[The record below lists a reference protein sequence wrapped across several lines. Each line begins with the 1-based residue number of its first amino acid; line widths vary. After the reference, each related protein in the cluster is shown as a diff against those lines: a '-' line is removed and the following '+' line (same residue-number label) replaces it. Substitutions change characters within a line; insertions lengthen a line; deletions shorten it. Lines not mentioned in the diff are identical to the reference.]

1 MVQWLG
7 LCVSTEGD
15 PGSNPGQG
23 TKIPQATQGSQKKK
37 KRPTSQND
45 VPLLLTSVNM
55 IPAEFRFGLD
65 QSSEFQK

>member
-1 MVQWLG
+1 MFPLKGTQVQTLVRE
-7 LCVSTEGD
+7 LRSL
-15 PGSNPGQG
+15 
-23 TKIPQATQGSQKKK
+23 KLHRAAKKK

>member
-1 MVQWLG
+1 MFPLKGTQVQTLVRE
-7 LCVSTEGD
+7 LRSL
-15 PGSNPGQG
+15 
-23 TKIPQATQGSQKKK
+23 KLHRAAKKKKK

>member
-1 MVQWLG
+1 MFPLKGTQVQTLVRE
-7 LCVSTEGD
+7 LRSL
-15 PGSNPGQG
+15 
-23 TKIPQATQGSQKKK
+23 KLHRAAKKKKKK